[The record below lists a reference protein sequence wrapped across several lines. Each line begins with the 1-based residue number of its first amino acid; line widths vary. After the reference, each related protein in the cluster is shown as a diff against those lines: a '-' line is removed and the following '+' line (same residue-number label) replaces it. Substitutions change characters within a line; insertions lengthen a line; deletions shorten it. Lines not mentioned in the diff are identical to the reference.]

1 MSKAKA
7 SVAPDPKLNPAAQAK
22 RKREALG
29 EVTSLVTNNRA
40 KNMATGA
47 GQAAA
52 KSLKGNIDSL
62 KEKLSKGKAP
72 TVVEPRQP
80 LRTVAGPTTRK
91 TTRPALIAQAIPV
104 PALKSETQAKVKDAA
119 RVKVHEDSAMAIDPP
134 VSAAT
139 RVSTRQAVVV
149 LAKTQVTTEIK
160 EEIKTEIARHSATF
174 RRESRLLAQQRQHQE
189 VLADDR
195 ICKKQRTSS
204 VPPEDEAERKVEV
217 QEVAGEVDPAVEA
230 HAGEEEAEAD
240 PEGDEWVDLDAE
252 DANDPLMVSEYI
264 LDIVNYMQE
273 LEVSPALL
281 SGY

>member
-1 MSKAKA
+1 MSKTKA
-7 SVAPDPKLNPAAQAK
+7 SVAPDSKLNPAAQVK

-29 EVTSLVTNNRA
+29 EVTSLVANNRA

-62 KEKLSKGKAP
+62 KEKLSKGKVP
-72 TVVEPRQP
+72 TVAEPRQP

-91 TTRPALIAQAIPV
+91 TTRPALTAQVIPI
-104 PALKSETQAKVKDAA
+104 PALKNETEAKVKDAA
-119 RVKVHEDSAMAIDPP
+119 RVKVHEDSAMSIDPP
-134 VSAAT
+134 VSAGT
-139 RVSTRQAVVV
+139 RVSTRQAAVVQ
-149 LAKTQVTTEIK
+149 AKTQVTTEIK

-189 VLADDR
+189 VPADDR

-204 VPPEDEAERKVEV
+204 VPPEEEAERQVEV
-217 QEVAGEVDPAVEA
+217 QEAAGEVDPAVEA
-230 HAGEEEAEAD
+230 HAGEEEPEAD

-264 LDIVNYMQE
+264 LDIVNYMKE